1 MNQSNMLRRRSVQI
15 VGPSAAILI
24 LYVLLFH
31 LSLGRQYKQESVKL
45 NKLESAT
52 KLADVQAANQ
62 QLASLQSE
70 TEKLNELLR
79 TAKGNHQTLV
89 ARQVPANRGSE
100 SQTSPAMAVANLV
113 ELLEQN
119 GLVCVSSTLVIN
131 GRSSQKDQASGSS
144 ATPIRATEIDHREIK
159 LCVLGSFDQ
168 VRSMLAQ
175 LRSIPEVCLRSLEMD
190 ESDGL
195 NATRTWTLTVD
206 TLEVAR

>member
-1 MNQSNMLRRRSVQI
+1 MNQAKILHRRSVQVI
-15 VGPSAAILI
+15 GPSAAILI

-31 LSLGRQYKQESVKL
+31 LALGRQYKQESVKL

-89 ARQVPANRGSE
+89 ARQVPANRALEG
-100 SQTSPAMAVANLV
+100 QTSPAKAIANLV
-113 ELLEQN
+113 ELLQQN
-119 GLVCVSSTLVIN
+119 GLVCVSSTLVTN

-144 ATPIRATEIDHREIK
+144 ATPLRGTENDHREIK

-168 VRSMLAQ
+168 MRNALGQ
-175 LRSIPEVCLRSLEMD
+175 LRLTPQICMRSLEMD

>member
-1 MNQSNMLRRRSVQI
+1 MNQSNMLRRRSVQS

-79 TAKGNHQTLV
+79 TAKGNHQNSGRSSSSRKSRL
-89 ARQVPANRGSE
+89 RE
-100 SQTSPAMAVANLV
+100 SDFTPMAVANLV

-119 GLVCVSSTLVIN
+119 
-131 GRSSQKDQASGSS
+131 
-144 ATPIRATEIDHREIK
+144 
-159 LCVLGSFDQ
+159 
-168 VRSMLAQ
+168 
-175 LRSIPEVCLRSLEMD
+175 VCLRE
-190 ESDGL
+190 
-195 NATRTWTLTVD
+195 
-206 TLEVAR
+206 